1 MSQTLLKSSALKIL
15 LTHHRRLVMPNGSV
29 RTTMSGLARAN
40 LLAQHSSTT
49 SARQQLTRRH
59 LLNNSIKYYSRCL
72 IHTSRVFLFK
82 DNNSNNDDSSSNRSD
97 DQGSD
102 QAPPGSSGGGGG
114 GGASDPPGG
123 GGDGPGSS
131 LPIPSLVALAPLQ
144 IPDFLP
150 RVPVIA
156 INRNPLFPFFIKMLE
171 INDKNQID
179 LIRRKVHL
187 NQPYLGLFVRK
198 EEK

>member
-1 MSQTLLKSSALKIL
+1 MVT
-15 LTHHRRLVMPNGSV
+15 PNGSV

-40 LLAQHSSTT
+40 LLAQHSST
-49 SARQQLTRRH
+49 RQQLIRRH
-59 LLNNSIKYYSRCL
+59 LLNNSIEFYSRCL
-72 IHTSRVFLFK
+72 IHTSRVFRFK
-82 DNNSNNDDSSSNRSD
+82 DNNNNDDSSSNRSD

-102 QAPPGSSGGGGG
+102 QAPPGSSGGGGSG